1 MNKRMLLNACKG
13 ALIGVGAILPGI
25 SGGVL
30 CVALGLSLIHIFLWE
45 IMEETGYYAAAGA
58 LPEGQT
64 RQANLRL
71 LCQRTAEYEQTGDGS
86 LQGFLQTAEELRAGG
101 ESRSATLL
109 GEEEDLVRIMTIHKS
124 KGLEFPVVFVLGL
137 EQRAFQPPRGFLR
150 CHNELG
156 VCLPYVNKP
165 LRIRRTTLGDQAFT
179 LRKRADEISERARL
193 LLSLIHI

>member
-1 MNKRMLLNACKG
+1 MPFHRAFRKAMEADTPLGKRCRDIWQSLERWRFLLTTQ
-13 ALIGVGAILPGI
+13 P
-25 SGGVL
+25 
-30 CVALGLSLIHIFLWE
+30 LSAFLWNL
-45 IMEETGYYAAAGA
+45 MEETGFYAAVGA

-71 LCQRTAEYEQTGDGS
+71 LCQRVTEYEQVSDGS
-86 LQGFLQTAEELRAGG
+86 LQGFLQSAEELRAGG

-137 EQRAFQPPRGFLR
+137 EQRVYQAPRGFLR

-165 LRIRRTTLGDQAFT
+165 LRIRRTTLGDQALCCASAPMKWPSAPACST
-179 LRKRADEISERARL
+179 WP
-193 LLSLIHI
+193 